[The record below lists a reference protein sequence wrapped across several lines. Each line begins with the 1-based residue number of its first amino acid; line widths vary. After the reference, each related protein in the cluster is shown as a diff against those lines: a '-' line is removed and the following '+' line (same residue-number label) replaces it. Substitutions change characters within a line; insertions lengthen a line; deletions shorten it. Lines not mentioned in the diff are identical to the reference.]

1 MKIKFLEN
9 RWIECCIGFDDDE
22 EPIMEEEEVEKDEV
36 FDVEIIYDDLDDDF
50 IQIEFGNG
58 SVSFIEKEWVEIE
71 E

>member
-36 FDVEIIYDDLDDDF
+36 FDVEIIYDEDDEDF